1 MTLFLASKKLIHTYI
16 RVCVSDTA
24 IKRGL
29 YVYNKLFKE
38 NAFND

>member
-1 MTLFLASKKLIHTYI
+1 MTLFLASKKLIHTYV
-16 RVCVSDTA
+16 RACVSDTT

-29 YVYNKLFKE
+29 YNKLFKE